1 MVTCHLRL
9 QYIFLSTLSL
19 RRATG
24 IQSGAQQATAISI
37 HALLAESDAKI
48 PFAVSELVLISIHAL
63 LAESDAFA
71 VWVSVLVGLFLST
84 LSLRR
89 ATGVPGPAGQH
100 SFDFYPRSPCG
111 ERP

>member
-37 HALLAESDAKI
+37 HALLAESDQRSPGIAG
-48 PFAVSELVLISIHAL
+48 FVVVISIHAL
-63 LAESDAFA
+63 LAESDYTQRKHT
-71 VWVSVLVGLFLST
+71 SVHSGFLST

-89 ATGVPGPAGQH
+89 AT
-100 SFDFYPRSPCG
+100 
-111 ERP
+111 